1 MSRDLNPDQPLLE
14 VKDLHVGFAADKKT
28 VVPAVIGAN
37 LTVYPGQTV
46 AIVGESGSGKS
57 TTAHAIIDLLPGTG
71 RITGGQIL
79 FEGQDIAHA
88 KKSDMVALRGSSIGL
103 VPQDPMSNLNPLW
116 RVGTQIKESLE
127 ANGVAKGKAADARV
141 VELLEEAG
149 LPDAERR
156 AQQYPHEFSGGMRQR
171 ALIAMGLAA
180 RPKLLIADEPTSA
193 LDVTVQKQILDHLD
207 RLTDELGFAVLL
219 ITHDLGLAA
228 ERADHLVV
236 MYRGQVVESGPALEI
251 LQDPQHPYSKRL
263 VSSAPSLASQRLSS
277 VQARAEVREQ
287 AVQTAAEIAAEVAT
301 HDDELGEGR
310 GTIIEAKDLTKV
322 FKIRGGRP
330 GQSTDFTAVDQVS
343 FQLERGTTTAI
354 VGESGSGKSTVARM
368 VLGLLDA
375 TSGSVEFDG
384 VDITTLRKKDQQLAL
399 RRQMQPVFQNPYA
412 SLDPMY
418 SIYRSIEEPLRLH
431 GVGTAKERETKIRD
445 LLDKVSLPAS
455 VMTRYPNELSGG
467 QRQRVAIAR
476 ALALDPEVVIC
487 DEAVSALD
495 VLVQAQI
502 LTLLNELQS
511 ELGLSYLFITHDLAV
526 VRQIADNVLVMQNGK
541 VVEQSTVSEVFENP
555 REDYTRMLLDAI
567 PGGSIPLGVVE
578 AGDDV

>member
-1 MSRDLNPDQPLLE
+1 MTADQSADRPLLE
-14 VKDLHVGFAADKKT
+14 LKGLDVGFASDKKT
-28 VVPAVIGAN
+28 VIPAVIGAD
-37 LTVYPGQTV
+37 LVVYPGQTV

-71 RITGGQIL
+71 RVTGGQIL
-79 FEGQDIAHA
+79 FEGTDIAKA
-88 KKSDMVALRGSSIGL
+88 RKGDVVALRGSSIGL
-103 VPQDPMSNLNPLW
+103 VPQDPMSNLNPLV
-116 RVGTQIKESLE
+116 RVGAQIKETLV
-127 ANGVAKGKAADARV
+127 ANGVAKGKAADQRV

-171 ALIAMGLAA
+171 ALIAIGLAA

-207 RLTDELGFAVLL
+207 RLTDDLGVAVLL

-236 MYRGQVVESGPALEI
+236 MYRGRIVESGPALEI
-251 LQDPQHPYSKRL
+251 LQDPHHAYTKRL
-263 VSSAPSLASQRLSS
+263 VGSAPSLASQRLSA
-277 VQARAEVREQ
+277 VEHRAEVREQ
-287 AVQTAAEIAAEVAT
+287 AVQTAEEVAEEVAT
-301 HDDELGEGR
+301 RPDEFGEGS
-310 GTIIEAKDLTKV
+310 GVVVEAKQLTKV
-322 FKIRGGRP
+322 FSIRGGRP
-330 GQSTDFTAVDQVS
+330 GSSVQFTAVDDVS
-343 FQLERGTTTAI
+343 FQLRRGTTTAI

-368 VLGLLDA
+368 VLGLLDP

-384 VDITTLRKKDQQLAL
+384 VDITTQTRKADQLAM

-418 SIYRSIEEPLRLH
+418 SIYRSIEEPLRTH
-431 GVGTAKERETKIRD
+431 GIGTPKEREAKIRD
-445 LLDKVSLPAS
+445 LLGKVSLPAS
-455 VMTRYPNELSGG
+455 VMSRYPNELSGG

-502 LTLLNELQS
+502 LNLLNDLQA

-526 VRQIADNVLVMQNGK
+526 VRQIADNVLVMQEGR
-541 VVEQSTVSEVFENP
+541 VVEQSSVAAVFDDPQE
-555 REDYTRMLLDAI
+555 EYTRRLLDAI
-567 PGGSIPLGVVE
+567 PGASVPLG
-578 AGDDV
+578 A

>member
-1 MSRDLNPDQPLLE
+1 MTQPLLE
-14 VKDLHVGFAADKKT
+14 IKDLSVAFAANKKLI
-28 VVPAVIGAN
+28 PAVRDAN

-71 RITGGQIL
+71 RVTSGQIL
-79 FEGQDIAHA
+79 FEGKNVVHA
-88 KKSDMVALRGSSIGL
+88 RKSDIVALRGSSIGL

-116 RVGTQIKESLE
+116 KIGFQVKEALV
-127 ANGVAKGKAADARV
+127 ANNVAKGKAAKVRV

-156 AQQYPHEFSGGMRQR
+156 ARQFPHEFSGGMRQR
-171 ALIAMGLAA
+171 ALIAIGLAA

-207 RLTDELGFAVLL
+207 KLTDELGVAVLL

-236 MYRGQVVESGPALEI
+236 MYKGQVVESGPALDI
-251 LQDPQHPYSKRL
+251 LKNPQHPYSKRL
-263 VSSAPSLASQRLSS
+263 VASAPSLASQRLSS
-277 VQARAEVREQ
+277 EHARAKVREQ
-287 AVQTAAEIAAEVAT
+287 AVQTAAEIAAELEEKTPEVFQETTSNVIVA
-301 HDDELGEGR
+301 EN
-310 GTIIEAKDLTKV
+310 LTKV
-322 FKIRGGRP
+322 FKLRGARP
-330 GQSTDFTAVDQVS
+330 GSSTDFTAVDDVS
-343 FQLERGTTTAI
+343 FKLRRGTTTAI

-368 VLGLLDA
+368 VLGLLPA
-375 TSGSVEFDG
+375 TTGTVTFDE
-384 VDITTLRKKDQQLAL
+384 VDVAKLRGKELLAL
-399 RRQMQPVFQNPYA
+399 RRKMQPIFQNPYG
-412 SLDPMY
+412 SLDPSY
-418 SIYRSIEEPLRLH
+418 SIYRTIEEPLRTH
-431 GVGTAKERETKIRD
+431 DIGTKKEREAKIRD
-445 LLDKVSLPAS
+445 LLDKVSLPSS
-455 VMTRYPNELSGG
+455 VMRRFPNELSGG

-502 LTLLNELQS
+502 LNLLNDLQG

-526 VRQIADNVLVMQNGK
+526 VRQIADDVLVMQNGK
-541 VVEQSTVSEVFENP
+541 VVESATVSQVFDNP
-555 REDYTRMLLDAI
+555 REDYTRKLLDAI
-567 PGGSIPLGVVE
+567 PGGSIELG
-578 AGDDV
+578 G

>member
-1 MSRDLNPDQPLLE
+1 VTSPILQI
-14 VKDLHVGFAADKKT
+14 KDLHVSFTAGKRE
-28 VVPAVIGAN
+28 VPAVRGAN

-71 RITGGQIL
+71 RVTGGQIL
-79 FEGQDIAHA
+79 FDGKDIAHA
-88 KKSDMVALRGSSIGL
+88 SKRQILAVRGSEIGL
-103 VPQDPMSNLNPLW
+103 VPQDPMTNLNPLW
-116 RVGTQIKESLE
+116 RVGAQIKEALV
-127 ANGVAKGKAADARV
+127 ANNVAKGKAADKRV
-141 VELLEEAG
+141 IELLQEAG

-156 AQQYPHEFSGGMRQR
+156 AGQFPHEFSGGMRQR

-193 LDVTVQKQILDHLD
+193 LDVTVQQQILEHLD
-207 RLTDELGFAVLL
+207 QLTSQLGVAVLL

-228 ERADHLVV
+228 ERANHLVV
-236 MYRGQVVESGPALEI
+236 MYKGQVVESGPAREI
-251 LQDPQHPYSKRL
+251 LQDPQHPYTKRL

-277 VQARAEVREQ
+277 QRARVEVREA
-287 AVQTAAEIAAEVAT
+287 AVQTAAQIVEAEAAQGEVFG
-301 HDDELGEGR
+301 DGGQVVL
-310 GTIIEAKDLTKV
+310 EAKNLVKDFV
-322 FKIRGGRP
+322 IRGAKP
-330 GQSTDFTAVDQVS
+330 GSSTAFRAVDDVS
-343 FQLERGTTTAI
+343 FKLKRGTTTAI

-375 TSGSVEFDG
+375 TEGSVEFDG
-384 VDITTLRKKDQQLAL
+384 VDITTMKSKKQQLAL

-418 SIYRSIEEPLRLH
+418 SIYRSIEEPLRTH
-431 GVGTAKERETKIRD
+431 GIGSDKEREAKIRD
-445 LLDKVSLPAS
+445 LLDKVALPAS
-455 VMTRYPNELSGG
+455 VMRRYPNELSGG

-502 LTLLNELQS
+502 LNLLNDLQAD
-511 ELGLSYLFITHDLAV
+511 LGLSYVFITHDLAV
-526 VRQIADNVLVMQNGK
+526 VRQIADDVVVMQGGK
-541 VVEQSTVSEVFENP
+541 VVEAASVAKVFDSP
-555 REDYTRMLLDAI
+555 SKDYTRKLLDAI
-567 PGGSIPLGVVE
+567 PGASIQLG
-578 AGDDV
+578 A